1 MRHRNTPRSPRH
13 RNGGDTSQSWPAG
26 LRSILQGMM
35 QLATAAQII
44 ENGGGEGDPNLGIVL
59 KALGGDTGEGLL
71 FDTEIALP
79 FDPSAV
85 QDIDELHET
94 LFDSL
99 LDEYG
104 DDAPLAWEQYQRGE
118 AHIAYFINLQTLNRH
133 FSRGGWSV
141 MDAPASIGLISGE
154 GYWLN
159 QSNEESISV
168 PIRWSGA
175 RVCPHGCG
183 GRESQPLDRNGLC
196 WAMGC
201 CLDGG
206 LTHLN

>member
-1 MRHRNTPRSPRH
+1 MRHRNTRRSPRH
-13 RNGGDTSQSWPAG
+13 RNGGDTSQYWPEG
-26 LRSILQGMM
+26 LRIAFAAMK
-35 QLATAAQII
+35 QLRAAEEGLDTEANSATY
-44 ENGGGEGDPNLGIVL
+44 LL
-59 KALGGDTGEGLL
+59 RHALAGDTGEGLL
-71 FDTEIALP
+71 LDTEVGLP

-99 LDEYG
+99 VKEYG

-118 AHIAYFINLQTLNRH
+118 AHIAYFTNLQALGRH

-141 MDAPASIGLISGE
+141 MGAPASIGLISGE

-159 QSNEESISV
+159 PSNEESISV

-175 RVCPHGCG
+175 RVYPNGCG
-183 GRESQPLDRNGLC
+183 GRESQPLDRNGLR
-196 WAMGC
+196 WATGY
-201 CLDGG
+201 CLLGG
-206 LTHLN
+206 IPT